1 MNTVNLSK
9 NVKKLTS
16 QRNIFLFFSVLLGGV
31 VFLLA
36 ISLFFKKER
45 IVILPTNGPALWI
58 EDAQTSDTYLEK
70 MGYFL
75 AEMLLTR
82 QPFDIDKKNRI
93 ILENTHPAFYHEAKR
108 QLLQDTSNILK
119 NDQSFFF
126 KIERSYTQSK
136 TQSFI
141 VEGESLLFIGKA
153 GETPVCADRE
163 KVKYTFGFHCENG
176 KLLFRSLKKEAL
188 TYEKT

>member
-1 MNTVNLSK
+1 MNTLNLTK
-9 NVKKLTS
+9 NVQKLVT
-16 QRNIFLFFSVLLGGV
+16 QRNIFLFFSVLLSGAV
-31 VFLLA
+31 LLLS
-36 ISLFFKKER
+36 ISLLFKKER
-45 IVILPTNGPALWI
+45 IVILPTTGPAFWI
-58 EDAQTSDTYLEK
+58 EDNQTSETYLEK

-108 QLLQDTSNILK
+108 QLYQDTQNILK

-126 KIERSYTQSK
+126 RVERSYTQSQ
-136 TQSFI
+136 TASFI

-163 KVKYTFGFHCENG
+163 RVKYTFGFHCENG

-188 TYEKT
+188 SYEKH

>member
-1 MNTVNLSK
+1 MNTLNLNK
-9 NVKKLTS
+9 NVQKLVT
-16 QRNIFLFFSVLLGGV
+16 QRNIFLFFSVLLAAV
-31 VFLLA
+31 VLLLA
-36 ISLFFKKER
+36 ISLLFKKER
-45 IVILPTNGPALWI
+45 VVILPTAGPALWI
-58 EDAQTSDTYLEK
+58 EDHQTSDTYLEK

-93 ILENTHPAFYHEAKR
+93 ILENTHPAFYHEARR
-108 QLLQDTSNILK
+108 QLIQDTTNILK

-126 KIERSYTQSK
+126 KTERSYTQPQ

-176 KLLFRSLKKEAL
+176 KLLFRSLKKEAF
-188 TYEKT
+188 THEKN